1 MCRLPFGQ
9 LISIGRGSS
18 FISSPRCSERD
29 SFSSRFPPD
38 QWTTD
43 RDKHSLRTLCSLVRP
58 FISICPRPKS
68 KEGFIFLS
76 FPTKII
82 IIIIIAA
89 VRTLPVD
96 QHPSGAPAYPHSRNT
111 HTHTHTELTAA
122 VSSRDATL
130 TICALSLFSWW
141 WERRRRNTQKLDINA
156 ATW

>member
-76 FPTKII
+76 FFLSPPRSSSSSSSLPFGLYLWISI
-82 IIIIIAA
+82 HQERPRILIA
-89 VRTLPVD
+89 VT
-96 QHPSGAPAYPHSRNT
+96 YT
-111 HTHTHTELTAA
+111 HTHRID
-122 VSSRDATL
+122 SSRQFT
-130 TICALSLFSWW
+130 
-141 WERRRRNTQKLDINA
+141 
-156 ATW
+156 